1 MSLSQSSHGG
11 QTSQKI
17 QWFPGHMHKA
27 QKEVRALLPQIDLII
42 EVLDARIPYSSENPM
57 IAQIR
62 GDKPTLKVFHKS
74 DLADPELTQQWQAF
88 FQPEPHIQTLVLNS
102 QIADRRQ
109 QVLSKIKKMVPHK
122 GDATK
127 IIHAMILGIPNVGK
141 STLINAIAG
150 RPIAKTG
157 NEPAVTKMQ
166 QRIKLE
172 EGILLIDTPGM
183 LWPNIENPQSGYRLA
198 ATGGIKETAF
208 ELADIGYFTA
218 EYLMHAYPE
227 RLIERFNLDALPD
240 EHDYDPPLTLLEMMG
255 QQRGCL
261 GKGGTVDL
269 DKISRILLNE
279 LRSGQLGRI
288 TLETPEM
295 MQAELIEV
303 EKERERKAQKQA
315 EREAQK
321 QAKRRKRKKR

>member
-1 MSLSQSSHGG
+1 MSH
-11 QTSQKI
+11 KI

-57 IAQIR
+57 IAELR
-62 GDKPTLKVFHKS
+62 GDKPTLKIFNKS
-74 DLADPELTQQWQAF
+74 DLADPERTQQWQHF
-88 FQPEPHIQTLVLNS
+88 FQPAPHIQTLVLN
-102 QIADRRQ
+102 QQTPDRRL
-109 QVLSKIKKMVPHK
+109 QVLQKIRQMVPDK
-122 GDATK
+122 GDASK
-127 IIHAMILGIPNVGK
+127 IIHAMTLGIPNVGK

-150 RPIAKTG
+150 RTIAKTG
-157 NEPAVTKMQ
+157 NEPAVTKIQ

-218 EYLMHAYPE
+218 EYLLHAYPE
-227 RLIERFNLDALPD
+227 RLQDRFNLETLPD
-240 EHDYDPPLTLLEMMG
+240 ADTFDPPLALLEQMG

-261 GKGGTVDL
+261 GKGGLVDL

-279 LRSGQLGRI
+279 LRSGQLGPI

-303 EKERERKAQKQA
+303 EKARQIKAQKAA

-321 QAKRRKRKKR
+321 HAKRRQRKKR